1 LSLLPVAAIIRSKMP
16 RTASAA
22 QQLASFLA
30 KYSPKIAAQGRRALA
45 KMRKRLPGATEMVYD
60 NYNGLV
66 IGFGPTDKPS
76 LAIFSILLMP
86 DHVTLCF
93 LQGASIPDPNHRLKG
108 GGNLVRHV
116 RLVPPSVLDDPEILD
131 LMNAALYRAKVPIDP
146 KARRQ
151 LIIKS
156 ISAKQRPRR
165 PTPKRK

>member
-1 LSLLPVAAIIRSKMP
+1 MP
-16 RTASAA
+16 RPSTPS
-22 QQLASFLA
+22 QQLSRFLA
-30 KYSPKIAAQGRRALA
+30 KYTPKIAAQGRRALA
-45 KMRKRLPGATEMVYD
+45 KMRKLLPGSE
-60 NYNGLV
+60 
-66 IGFGPTDKPS
+66 KPS

-93 LQGASIPDPNHRLKG
+93 LQGASLPDPNLRLKG
-108 GGNLVRHV
+108 SGNVVRHI

-131 LMNAALYRAKVPIDP
+131 LINTALYRAKAPINP

-165 PTPKRK
+165 PKPKRK